1 MDAVQDLGF
10 CGHEGTGQ
18 RAGVSLRMDNEA
30 LFSSIAP
37 PGLAALDAVH
47 RLRLLL
53 FRVWDALICP
63 VLPVGAL

>member
-18 RAGVSLRMDNEA
+18 RAGVSLRMDEA
-30 LFSSIAP
+30 LFSSIAS

-53 FRVWDALICP
+53 FRVWDAMICP